1 VDNLDPISQVSH
13 QLRTPMT
20 VIMSTVDNLLA
31 GAFGPLNEEQTRWL
45 KKLTNH
51 TANLEKLLY
60 ETLTLMKVQ
69 MEKNG
74 FQALPAGEKK
84 IGFIPREAAESI
96 ERFKPAAFSQERAP
110 LVLAVD
116 DEPDILDVIQEG
128 LKMKGFDTITA
139 SNGTDAVRLAIDAK
153 PDLIL
158 LDVLLKDRHGM
169 DVCREIKAKVRVF
182 TPVIMMTGQSD
193 LREKVSGVTTV
204 ADDLL
209 SKPFQIEELF
219 SRVSSMLKIKK
230 LTDQLDVYRMKESA

>member
-1 VDNLDPISQVSH
+1 
-13 QLRTPMT
+13 MT

-31 GAFGPLNEEQTRWL
+31 GAFGPLNEEQARWL

-60 ETLTLMKVQ
+60 ETLTLMKAQ
-69 MEKNG
+69 MEKTG
-74 FQALPAGEKK
+74 APVFPAAEKR
-84 IGFIPREAAESI
+84 ITGFIPHESVSI
-96 ERFKPAAFSQERAP
+96 ERFKPASPRQETTP
-110 LVLAVD
+110 TILAVD

-128 LKMKGFDTITA
+128 LKMKGFDTILA
-139 SNGTDAVRLAIDAK
+139 SNGDDAVRLALQAK

-158 LDVLLKDRHGM
+158 LDVLLKDRNGL
-169 DVCREIKAKVRVF
+169 DVCREIKMKVAAF
-182 TPVIMMTGQSD
+182 TPVIMMTGQDD
-193 LREKVSGVTTV
+193 LREKVAGVSNI

-219 SRVSSMLKIKK
+219 ARVSSMLKIKK